1 MSVDTAL
8 IIDDEIEL
16 CILVENFLTK
26 KNKQATFSTNLK
38 DGVEKFKKL
47 RPNLLIL
54 DHNLPDGY
62 GIENISVFKALNNAL
77 QVIIISA
84 MSHLKE
90 EALQKGADYF
100 LEKPISFSA
109 LNKILAENS

>member
-1 MSVDTAL
+1 MSVDSAL

-26 KNKQATFSTNLK
+26 KNTRAAFSTNLK
-38 DGVEKFKKL
+38 DGVEKFKKIK
-47 RPNLLIL
+47 PSLLIL

-62 GIENISVFKALNNAL
+62 GIENIAMFKKLNGTL

-84 MSHLKE
+84 MSHLKD
-90 EALQKGADYF
+90 EALSKGADYF

-109 LNKILAENS
+109 LNKILSKN